1 METFTI
7 QYKFILPDD
16 REEIFDLRINADNLE
31 LLSDDS
37 ADFPAWTKL
46 DFHQCPNCPL
56 TTQTHQYCPAAKHL
70 DSIVR
75 RFDHLSSYDKIQI
88 NVTTK
93 ERLVS
98 QETSAQS
105 GISSL
110 MGLIIA
116 TSGCPHTTFF
126 RTMARF
132 HLPLAN
138 SQESIYRVASTYLL
152 AQYFLKK
159 KGRDVDLELEGLKD
173 IYENL
178 QPVNAA
184 LSERL
189 QAAAKKDSSTNA
201 IVILDTMAQ
210 ILQFVIEESLE
221 EIRYLFEPFFK
232 ENLS

>member
-7 QYKFILPDD
+7 QYKFMLPDN
-16 REEIFDLRINADNLE
+16 REEIFDLQINADNLE
-31 LLSDDS
+31 LQSDDA
-37 ADFPAWTKL
+37 ADLPAWTKL

-70 DSIVR
+70 NRIVR
-75 RFDHLSSYDKIQI
+75 RFDHLYSYNKIRI

-98 QETSAQS
+98 QETSAQN

-110 MGLIIA
+110 MGLVIA
-116 TSGCPHTTFF
+116 TSGCPRTAFF
-126 RTMARF
+126 RAMARF

-159 KGRDVDLELEGLKD
+159 KGSDVDLELEGLKD

-184 LSERL
+184 LAERL
-189 QAAAKKDSSTNA
+189 RAAVIKDSLTNA
-201 IVILDTMAQ
+201 IVILDTLAQ
-210 ILQFVIEESLE
+210 TLQFVIEESLE
-221 EIRYLFEPFFK
+221 EIDYLFEPFFQK
-232 ENLS
+232 NRS